1 MSSVQSKFLGKS
13 CARHDAAAG
22 EGESGRQVLFRAAV
36 HMGEV
41 GALISGKLAYASKA
55 LVVTKKFAYVGP
67 IGNSVRDVPPRPG
80 RNPRIWKY

>member
-1 MSSVQSKFLGKS
+1 
-13 CARHDAAAG
+13 
-22 EGESGRQVLFRAAV
+22 
-36 HMGEV
+36 MGEV